1 MIKISKHLKLQEIT
15 IDKHLVLYN
24 LMNEIY
30 PPEYNHFW
38 LDDSSWYINSQYS
51 KENLQKELLEENQEY
66 YFVVFKDEVVG
77 ILRLLF
83 DVRMKNFPDKKSI
96 KLHRIYLHNKVQ
108 GNGIGKA
115 VLNYVESVTKENNYT
130 FLWLEGMEKKPSA
143 IKFYEKFGFTK
154 GDEYLYEFDL
164 LKKEYQKMIAVY
176 KEY

>member
-1 MIKISKHLKLQEIT
+1 MLQLTKNLALKT
-15 IDKHLVLYN
+15 IEVHDHTTLYN

-51 KENLQKELLEENQEY
+51 IENLQKELSEENQCY
-66 YFVVFKDEVVG
+66 YFVVFKDEIVG
-77 ILRLLF
+77 ILRLLLN
-83 DVRMKNFPDKKSI
+83 VKMKAFENKKAI

-115 VLNYVESVTKENNYT
+115 IINYVEQLTKENNYAV
-130 FLWLEGMEKKPSA
+130 LWLEGMEKKSEA
-143 IKFYEKFGFTK
+143 LNFYKKLGFLK

-164 LKKEYQKMIAVY
+164 LKKEYQKMIALY